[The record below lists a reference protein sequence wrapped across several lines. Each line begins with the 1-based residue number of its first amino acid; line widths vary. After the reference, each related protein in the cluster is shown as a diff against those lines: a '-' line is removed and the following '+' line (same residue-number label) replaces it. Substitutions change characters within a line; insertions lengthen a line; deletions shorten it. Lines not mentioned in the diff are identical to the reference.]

1 VLRAFEKLRVWLW
14 MLLHPRRAA
23 DRLSTELEF
32 HLDQQIAENVAAG
45 MSREE
50 ARHTAMR
57 TFGNPTVLREQITE
71 EWSWTWVE
79 NFLQD
84 TRYALRQLRQSPG
97 VLLLSLLTL
106 TLGIGANTAIF
117 TLMNSL
123 WLQGLPVVDPDRLLI
138 IGVSRD
144 GSPATAQDEPLNFSI
159 IESFE
164 HHLHSFSGIFGW
176 CEYGADLKEGNS
188 RHTYP
193 GAIVSGNTFDVL
205 GVRPAVGR
213 LLNAADDQPGGGSD
227 GWAVV
232 ISHQFWVE
240 HYHADPAVI
249 GTHVTLSDYR
259 VTIVGVTPASFEGI
273 IVTAQPDFYMPLN
286 YEPVMRQRQM
296 DSMLRNPF
304 IFDLTTMARLKPGV
318 TRAQASAELATLTP
332 RIVDET
338 FPAAIRNQQRMRQ
351 IRFIALPGRS
361 GWSFLRIRYHQPLL
375 LMQALVV
382 TVLLICCA
390 NIAGLRLARTA
401 SRLHEFSLRIALGAP
416 RIRLMRQVLIENL
429 LLTIPGALLGLG
441 FAWFGCRI
449 LLRLLSA
456 GLRFPVALSTRPD
469 ITVLSLTAA
478 CAVFSALLSGA
489 APAWLLSRTAP
500 EHTLRHSGNFIIRTQ
515 NRWLGQAFVCTQ
527 VALSLTLVVIA
538 GLLSTTLVKLRLG
551 DTGFRTK
558 NIAAVMIDLRLR
570 PERGVALTHLYWK
583 MAEDLH
589 KMPGVMDASLVAVP
603 PLFGI
608 AAAQFSALDEKAS
621 SESAKQ
627 VLQFNEIGSNFF
639 STLGISMFV
648 GRDFVNRD
656 ADAGTCILSQ
666 AAARKLF
673 PHSPALGSVVREYL
687 FSLDAG
693 KVMPQDCHV
702 IGIVGDVK
710 LQDLRIESQPTVYR
724 PIAVDMPNP
733 GLMNLVIYAPSFDD
747 AKNAYLQTLRE
758 IAAGSPEADITPI
771 SRQLDDSTSLERLLA
786 SLSGFFA
793 GLALLLSGIG
803 IYGLFARSVTQ
814 RTVEFC
820 VRMALGATRSRIML
834 LVLYQ
839 VIRLILIGILLGAVT
854 AFTSARLIRSVLFG
868 VAPGSAAVFAA
879 AGFLLCLIALVAAFL
894 PLRRAV
900 NLDPTKA
907 LRTE

>member
-1 VLRAFEKLRVWLW
+1 VLRAFEKLRVWFW
-14 MLLHPRRAA
+14 MLFHPRRAA
-23 DRLSTELEF
+23 DRLNAELEF
-32 HLDQQIAENVAAG
+32 HLEQQIAENLAAG

-50 ARHTAMR
+50 ATHAAMR
-57 TFGNPTVLREQITE
+57 TFGNPTALREQITE

-79 NFLQD
+79 NLLQD
-84 TRYALRQLRQSPG
+84 THYALRQLRQSPG
-97 VLLLSLLTL
+97 FLLISVLTL

-123 WLQGLPVVDPDRLLI
+123 WLQSLPVVDPERLVI
-138 IGVSRD
+138 IGVSLD
-144 GSPATAQDEPLNFSI
+144 GSPAKAQDEPLNLSI

-164 HHLHSFSGIFGW
+164 HHSHSFSGIFGW
-176 CEYGADLKEGNS
+176 CEYGADLKEGDS
-188 RHTYP
+188 RHDYP

-205 GVRPAVGR
+205 GVRPAAGR
-213 LLNAADDQPGGGSD
+213 LLNAADDQPGGGPD

-249 GTHVTLSDYR
+249 GTHVTLSDYS
-259 VTIVGVTPASFEGI
+259 VTIVGVTPASFGGI

-286 YEPVMRQRQM
+286 YEPLMRQRQK

-318 TRAQASAELATLTP
+318 TRTQASAELATLTP

-338 FPAAIRNQQRMRQ
+338 FPAAIRNQQSMRQ

-361 GWSFLRIRYHQPLL
+361 GWSFLRIRYRQPLM
-375 LMQALVV
+375 LMQALVA
-382 TVLLICCA
+382 TILLICCA
-390 NIAGLRLARTA
+390 NIAGLGLARAAT
-401 SRLHEFSLRIALGAP
+401 RLREFSLRIALGAS
-416 RIRLMRQVLIENL
+416 RMRLMRQVLIENL
-429 LLTIPGALLGLG
+429 LLTIPGALLGLA

-449 LLRLLSA
+449 LLRFLSA

-469 ITVLSLTAA
+469 ITVLTITAT
-478 CAVFSALLSGA
+478 CAVLSALLSGM

-500 EHTLRHSGNFIIRTQ
+500 DPTLRHSGNIAIRTQ
-515 NRWLGQAFVCTQ
+515 NRWLGQAFVCAQ

-538 GLLSTTLVKLRLG
+538 GLLSATLVKLRLG

-558 NIAAVMIDLRLR
+558 NIASVMIDLRLR
-570 PERGVALTHLYWK
+570 PERGVALTHLYWQ
-583 MAEDLH
+583 MAERLH
-589 KMPGVMDASLVAVP
+589 KMPGVRDSSLVDIP

-608 AAAQFSALDEKAS
+608 AKAQFSVLDEKTS
-621 SESAKQ
+621 SESGKQ

-639 STLGISMFV
+639 STLGISLLA

-666 AAARKLF
+666 AAAGKLF

-693 KVMPQDCHV
+693 KVMPKDCQV
-702 IGIVGDVK
+702 IGIVSDVK

-724 PIAVDMPNP
+724 PIAVDMANP
-733 GLMNLVIYAPSFDD
+733 GLMNFVIYAPSFND

-758 IAAGSPEADITPI
+758 IAPGSPELDITPI
-771 SRQLDDSTSLERLLA
+771 SRQLDDSTSLERMLA

-793 GLALLLSGIG
+793 GLALLLSAIG

-814 RTVEFC
+814 RTVEFG
-820 VRMALGATRSRIML
+820 VRMALGATRSGIVL
-834 LVLYQ
+834 LVLRQ
-839 VIRLILIGILLGAVT
+839 VIRIVFIGVAIGAVT
-854 AFTSARLIRSVLFG
+854 AFVSARSIRSFLFG
-868 VAPGSAAVFAA
+868 VAPGSVAVFAA
-879 AGFLLCLIALVAAFL
+879 AGILLCLIALLAAFL

-900 NLDPTKA
+900 NLDPARA